1 MKEIRFYP
9 KNKSELETFIRKN
22 CNSEAREFFLS
33 HHAELYF
40 DNFLG
45 LGITSEELERVASN
59 PDFKATF
66 ENVYQS
72 RYKSA
77 ERDILAD
84 RRKINAS
91 IDDMVGTWG
100 FTREELE
107 RLFKE
112 DDDRNQ
118 CAIAGLPYSSEACYI
133 W

>member
-9 KNKSELETFIRKN
+9 KNESELESFILRN
-22 CNSEAREFFLS
+22 CNSETRNFFFS
-33 HHAELYF
+33 YHTELYF
-40 DNFLG
+40 SFFWSDG
-45 LGITSEELERVASN
+45 VTTDELDQLANS
-59 PDFKATF
+59 PAYMALF
-66 ENVYQS
+66 ENVYHS
-72 RYKSA
+72 MYKSA
-77 ERDILAD
+77 ERDILED

-112 DDDRNQ
+112 DDDRTQ